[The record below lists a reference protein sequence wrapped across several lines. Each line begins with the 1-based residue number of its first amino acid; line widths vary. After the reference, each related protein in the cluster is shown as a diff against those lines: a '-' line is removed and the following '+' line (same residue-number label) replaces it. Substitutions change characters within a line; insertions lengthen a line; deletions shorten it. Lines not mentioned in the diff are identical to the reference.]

1 MLHKNGNKLEY
12 FRSDEMKIFY
22 FFEFFFLSL
31 SKDKWRRQLFESAG
45 SARGRHASNRKKPW
59 RGKHSYSRPY
69 FRRLES
75 GYTSANVGQ
84 RCAAVRGRNSPHK
97 LSVRASSAG
106 DRGRLEALPVGL
118 RTPRVGLVW
127 CAACVRAPAANK

>member
-1 MLHKNGNKLEY
+1 MAKTVVRIRG
-12 FRSDEMKIFY
+12 FRAGTTRVEP
-22 FFEFFFLSL
+22 EETVA
-31 SKDKWRRQLFESAG
+31 RQRS
-45 SARGRHASNRKKPW
+45 
-59 RGKHSYSRPY
+59 Y

-84 RCAAVRGRNSPHK
+84 RCAAVHGRNSPHK
-97 LSVRASSAG
+97 LSSAG